1 MSCTFFSEVMNTYFS
16 VIIWSSYRR
25 MLVVCMTL
33 MDKERFYYFL
43 TKELA
48 VKIANLP
55 LIKIQNLFMLC
66 S

>member
-1 MSCTFFSEVMNTYFS
+1 MNTYFS
-16 VIIWSSYRR
+16 VIIWSSYRG
-25 MLVVCMTL
+25 MLVPCLTL

-48 VKIANLP
+48 AKIANLP
-55 LIKIQNLFMLC
+55 LIKILNLFMFC